1 MESSKVITSTGS
13 VLPRFNA
20 GTIETVEWDQNPSLV
35 IDKTNSPREWSLK
48 VKGPKGKPATVTVVS

>member
-20 GTIETVEWDQNPSLV
+20 GTIETVE
-35 IDKTNSPREWSLK
+35 
-48 VKGPKGKPATVTVVS
+48 